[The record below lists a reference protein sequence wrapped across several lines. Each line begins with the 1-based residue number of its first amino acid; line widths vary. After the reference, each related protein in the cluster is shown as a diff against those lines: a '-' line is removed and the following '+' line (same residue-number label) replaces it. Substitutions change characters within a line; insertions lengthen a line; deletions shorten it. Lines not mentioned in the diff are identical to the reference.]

1 MEITKKRLK
10 TLIKEEML
18 LLAETGDIKMISES
32 ERKAFQIILEKL
44 TEEDLQL
51 YGLRKIR

>member
-18 LLAETGDIKMISES
+18 LLAESGDIKLVSES
-32 ERKAFQIILEKL
+32 EMKAFELILEKL
-44 TEEDLQL
+44 TEEDLHQ